1 MLTSRRVLR
10 VLLPRAFSTAAKARA
25 NVIVWGNGSVG
36 QLGVGPFEVSGIT
49 RKYEELGPKVLDSF
63 LEQNINVTK
72 LALGQDHSAAV
83 DDNGRVYMWGRGEK
97 GQLGLGESKL
107 QADAP
112 TLLETLEDVKIVDI
126 SCGVTHTAAVDA
138 EGRVFTWGF
147 GGSAMSDNA
156 LGLGPSSGKNQMVP
170 ALVET
175 FIEDGCPIASIDCGD
190 AHTVALSVDGE
201 VWSWGRGDNG
211 RLGNGE
217 LISLEYPE
225 PMEFFD
231 KVNIVQIAAGRSFT
245 LALRD
250 DGRVFGWG
258 KNNHFQL
265 GSEGGGMVV
274 DMNTMESFPVEITGF
289 YDERI
294 VKIAAGKE
302 HGAAISAAGRLFI
315 WGSNLWVQPREIT
328 ALKHKKIV
336 DVACGDRATLVVA
349 DDGTAFTFGKR
360 GMGSSNYLGHYDTQP
375 QAQPKQLDALSQA
388 FVMTGACGSQ
398 HMAVLARAQSL
409 AADSDFSFRE

>member
-1 MLTSRRVLR
+1 MLRSRLSACVRR
-10 VLLPRAFSTAAKARA
+10 FSAKSLSV
-25 NVIVWGNGSVG
+25 VIVWGNGSVG
-36 QLGVGPFEVSGIT
+36 QLGLGPFEVSGMT
-49 RKYEELGPKVLDSF
+49 RKYEELGPRVLQSF
-63 LEQNINVTK
+63 LDMQVNVTK
-72 LALGQDHSAAV
+72 LALGQEHSAAV
-83 DDNGRVYMWGRGEK
+83 DDAGKIYVWGRGEK
-97 GQLGLGESKL
+97 GQLGLGDKTL
-107 QADAP
+107 QVDSP
-112 TLLETLEDVKIVDI
+112 TLLESLSEVEIVDI
-126 SCGVTHTAAVDA
+126 SCGTQHTAAVDKQ
-138 EGRVFTWGF
+138 GRVFTWGF

-156 LGLGPSSGKNQMVP
+156 LGLGPSTGKNQMTP

-175 FIEDGCPIASIDCGD
+175 FIDDGCPIASVDCGD

-201 VWSWGRGDNG
+201 VWTWGRGDNG

-231 KVNIVQIAAGRSFT
+231 KVNIIQVAAGRSFT
-245 LALRD
+245 LALRE

-289 YDERI
+289 NGERI
-294 VKIAAGKE
+294 VKIASGKE
-302 HGAAISAAGRLFI
+302 HGAAISESGRLFI

-328 ALKHKKIV
+328 ALKHKKVI
-336 DVACGDRATLVVA
+336 DVSCGDRSTLVIA

-388 FVMTGACGSQ
+388 FVMSGACGGH
-398 HMAVLARAQSL
+398 HMGVLARAHTI
-409 AADSDFSFRE
+409 AADKDFSLRE